1 MTITVFDWPF
11 VPIFPSLARRPRRN
25 WRSIANESVRT
36 RTPTQVASHAQ
47 KYFLRLGLPRDKKE
61 KRRASIHDMTTESE
75 VDAYSERLQLSAGG
89 GAGCGGA
96 FRGPPRKMTKLAPG
110 PLLQRCR

>member
-1 MTITVFDWPF
+1 M
-11 VPIFPSLARRPRRN
+11 
-25 WRSIANESVRT
+25 RT

-75 VDAYSERLQLSAGG
+75 VDAYSERCQLS
-89 GAGCGGA
+89 GGA
-96 FRGPPRKMTKLAPG
+96 FRVPPRKLTKLAQG